1 MRRRDFIKVV
11 TGSGMAACRA
21 RAAGRADAVDRRA
34 DGLAGELSRRAL
46 VATFRGALAK
56 LHWTEGG
63 NLRIELR

>member
-34 DGLAGELSRRAL
+34 DGLAGELSGRAISRRD
-46 VATFRGALAK
+46 VPGRTCKATLD
-56 LHWTEGG
+56 
-63 NLRIELR
+63 